1 MRALGILLLGLVST
15 HYAAGEI
22 PASGPCGLLGYTQ
35 ADVDLMSSAP
45 GVIGNTCASDCLEPC
60 GTDFTCAT
68 WTADPTCV
76 MDPVCADM
84 DCSLNGAIQNDDEIV
99 SGTLCTDG
107 ICTVEQC
114 CIPACTTYECVC
126 GTLRADA
133 DLVGGSDDATCCD
146 FPSCDQHVCAAGSL
160 KSNAAS
166 ITGCDDFACCNCP
179 EDHHGTGT
187 GCAACAPG
195 TAKAAG
201 DDPSQV
207 TTCDDLTLNGATRE
221 QIVAAYAA
229 RGFDTCL

>member
-1 MRALGILLLGLVST
+1 MHALGILLLGLVGT

-22 PASGPCGLLGYTQ
+22 VASGSCGHLGYMQ
-35 ADVDLMSSAP
+35 EEVDLMSSSP
-45 GVIGNTCASDCLEPC
+45 GILGYPCASDCLEPC
-60 GTDFTCAT
+60 GTDMTCAT
-68 WTADPTCV
+68 WTFDPTCV
-76 MDPVCADM
+76 IDPTCEDI
-84 DCSLNGAIQNDDEIV
+84 DCPINGASQNVNEV
-99 SGTLCTDG
+99 STLCTNG

-114 CIPACTTYECVC
+114 CLHACTNHECGC

-133 DLVGGSDDATCCD
+133 DLVAGSNDATCCD
-146 FPSCDQHVCAAGSL
+146 FPSCDQHVCSAGSL

-195 TAKAAG
+195 TGKAAG